1 MIAPRH
7 QIEEVAQKGWEIFA
21 GKIKPMLRPEQ
32 QGHLVAI
39 DTVTGEYEIS
49 PDDVQA
55 VLKLSQRVTP
65 GKFYFVRV
73 GHSTPYRIGG
83 IVPRVNA

>member
-7 QIEEVAQKGWEIFA
+7 QNEEIAQKGWEIFA
-21 GKIKPMLRPEQ
+21 GKIEPTLRPDQ
-32 QGHLVAI
+32 QGQLVAI

-65 GKFYFVRV
+65 GKFYFVRT
-73 GHSTPYRIGG
+73 GHSTPYRVGA
-83 IVPRVNA
+83 IVPRVHA

>member
-7 QIEEVAQKGWEIFA
+7 EPEVVARTGSEIYEE
-21 GKIKPMLRPEQ
+21 KIKPTLRPDQ
-32 QGHLVAI
+32 NGHMVAI
-39 DTVTGEYEIS
+39 DTVTGDYEIS

-55 VLKLSQRVTP
+55 VLTLSERVTP

-83 IVPRVNA
+83 SSQRGDA